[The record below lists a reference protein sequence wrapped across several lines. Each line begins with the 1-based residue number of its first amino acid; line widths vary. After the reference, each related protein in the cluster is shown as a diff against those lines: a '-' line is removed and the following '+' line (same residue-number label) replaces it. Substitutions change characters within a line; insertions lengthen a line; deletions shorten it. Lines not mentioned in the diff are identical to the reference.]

1 MRESMSNLVTQA
13 NLAFIFPGQGSQS
26 LGMMAA
32 LADTH
37 PVVEQTFAEASE
49 ILGYDLWKLVQEGQ
63 ADDLNKTSC
72 TQPAMLVSGVAT
84 WRVWCE
90 STDRRPALMAGHS
103 LGEYTALVAAGS
115 LNYADAVA
123 IVRKRGEL
131 MQSAVP
137 EGTGA
142 MAAVLGLDDDEVV
155 AVCAQVQ
162 ANNKGEVVAAVNFNA
177 PGQVVI
183 AGHATAV
190 RKASDAVKEAGARR
204 VLAIPVSAPS
214 HCLLMKPAAASLE
227 PMLADT
233 AIDAPQIGVMH
244 NVDCA
249 LHPDPDGIR
258 QSLVSQLYRPVRW
271 SDSVIA
277 MAGEG
282 LSTFVECGPGRV
294 LAGLN
299 RRIDRRLGSMPIYD
313 PDSLQAALGE
323 LDEQ

>member
-214 HCLLMKPAAASLE
+214 HCLLMKP
-227 PMLADT
+227 
-233 AIDAPQIGVMH
+233 QIGVMH